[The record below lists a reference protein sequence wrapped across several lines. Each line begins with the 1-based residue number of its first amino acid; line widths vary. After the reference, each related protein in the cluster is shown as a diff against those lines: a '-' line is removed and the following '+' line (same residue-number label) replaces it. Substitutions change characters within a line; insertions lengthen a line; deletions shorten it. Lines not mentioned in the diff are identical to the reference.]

1 MEHVDPSDFGFLL
14 VYQLVSLPTYLL
26 LLYCSY
32 NGAITK
38 CVTAII
44 VLQRKCK
51 EYQQEGD
58 QGQTSSGSQQTPVM
72 GPPAKVRAI
81 RGPGTRDS
89 SRSSS
94 NETEQEVG
102 FFVVNLSI
110 SNIQMQGRW
119 LL

>member
-1 MEHVDPSDFGFLL
+1 M
-14 VYQLVSLPTYLL
+14 
-26 LLYCSY
+26 
-32 NGAITK
+32 
-38 CVTAII
+38 TAVI

-51 EYQQEGD
+51 EYQQEGG
-58 QGQTSSGSQQTPVM
+58 QGKVSSGVQTPVM

-102 FFVVNLSI
+102 MFCL
-110 SNIQMQGRW
+110 
-119 LL
+119 